1 MNHKMTIKIFL
12 LFFIVCALCPAQEK
26 NNVFWSGIAKPA
38 SFGKPFWADIHSPL
52 IRVEVAYATNS
63 PDYDW
68 SDSNAPNRLF
78 VFANLGADIPIW
90 SGNFANGKYGFSLTL
105 PFMIDTWYDRFEPI
119 TSPIIN
125 ASYRFGAFDAGFLY
139 RLNNPLSVFPLNP
152 DSSLPGFFHFN
163 IYNWALKLSVFKH
176 ESTHLGDE
184 LTIHREWQDLPIK
197 RIDVLTNY
205 AELIFTLNDPDGQAR
220 LNHGF
225 KFGVVFNYKFRDGWY
240 TVLDSEAEAGL
251 VKPAR
256 FPFQFHVQYQFQS
269 AIFSRGFQIIASGEY
284 RLRERH
290 KYPYSYSE
298 TNKRYDEPDLVNC
311 FNFFTGIRY
320 DNQKSSYFSKIG
332 IGARGYFGL
341 NPYGQFRSM
350 PYYRQFGL
358 AFMFE

>member
-1 MNHKMTIKIFL
+1 MNNKMIIKVFLLLFITSALCQAQETDSIFL
-12 LFFIVCALCPAQEK
+12 
-26 NNVFWSGIAKPA
+26 NGIAKPA

-68 SDSNAPNRLF
+68 GGSNAPNRFF
-78 VFANLGADIPIW
+78 VFANLGVDIPIW
-90 SGNFANGKYGFSLTL
+90 SGNFADGKYGFSLTL
-105 PFMIDTWYDRFEPI
+105 PFMIDTWYDRFEQI

-125 ASYRFGAFDAGFLY
+125 ASYRFGAFDTGFLY
-139 RLNNPLSVFPLNP
+139 RLDNPLSVFPLKQE
-152 DSSLPGFFHFN
+152 SSLPGFLRFN

-184 LTIHREWQDLPIK
+184 LTIYREGLDLPIT

-205 AELIFTLNDPDGQAR
+205 AELIFTLNDPDGQTR

-225 KFGVVFNYKFRDGWY
+225 KFGVVFNYNFKDGWY
-240 TVLDSEAEAGL
+240 TVLESEAEKGL
-251 VKPAR
+251 VQPAR
-256 FPFQFHVQYQFQS
+256 FPFQFHAQYQFQS
-269 AIFSRGFQIIASGEY
+269 AIFSQGFQIIASGEY

-290 KYPYSYSE
+290 KYPYSYSG
-298 TNKRYDEPDLVNC
+298 TDYRGGEPDLVNC
-311 FNFFTGIRY
+311 FNFFAGIRY
-320 DNQKSSYFSKIG
+320 DNQKSNYFSKIG
-332 IGARGYFGL
+332 IGVRGYFGL

-358 AFMFE
+358 AVMFE